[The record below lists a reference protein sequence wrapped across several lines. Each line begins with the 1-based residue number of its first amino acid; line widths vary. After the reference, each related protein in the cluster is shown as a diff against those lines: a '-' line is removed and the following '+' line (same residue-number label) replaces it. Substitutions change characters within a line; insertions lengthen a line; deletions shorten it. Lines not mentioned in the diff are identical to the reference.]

1 MILTVIIPVFNE
13 KKTILKI
20 IKKVKSLKRLKK
32 QLIIV
37 DDNSD
42 DGTKEI
48 LKKISKTKNDKIIFH
63 KENKGKGAAII
74 TAKKFIKGNIVI
86 IQDADMEY
94 DPNDYYRLT
103 KPIKNKKFLVV
114 YGSRVLGKKRYDS
127 KNFISKF
134 RILANHMLTIFSN
147 MINGQSL
154 TDAHTCYKVFDS
166 ELFKKIDL
174 KSKDFAFCPE
184 VTTKLSN
191 KNIKILEVPI
201 RYKGRSSQEGKKIR
215 FNDGFLAIY
224 SIIKFKLFR

>member
-20 IKKVKSLKRLKK
+20 IKKVKSLNRLKK

-134 RILANHMLTIFSN
+134 RILANHMLTIF
-147 MINGQSL
+147 
-154 TDAHTCYKVFDS
+154 
-166 ELFKKIDL
+166 
-174 KSKDFAFCPE
+174 
-184 VTTKLSN
+184 
-191 KNIKILEVPI
+191 
-201 RYKGRSSQEGKKIR
+201 
-215 FNDGFLAIY
+215 
-224 SIIKFKLFR
+224 

>member
-20 IKKVKSLKRLKK
+20 IKKVKSLNRLKK

-86 IQDADMEY
+86 IQDAYMEY

>member
-1 MILTVIIPVFNE
+1 MILTVIIPVYNE

-20 IKKVKSLKRLKK
+20 IKKVKSLNRIKK

-37 DDNSD
+37 DDNSN
-42 DGTKEI
+42 DGTKDI
-48 LKKISKTKNDKIIFH
+48 LKKISITKIDKIIFH

-94 DPNDYYRLT
+94 DPQDYYKLI
-103 KPIKNKKFLVV
+103 KHIKNKNFLAV
-114 YGSRVLGKKRYDS
+114 YGSRVLGKKRYNA
-127 KNFISKF
+127 KNFISTF
-134 RILANHMLTIFSN
+134 RIFANHILTIFSN
-147 MINGQSL
+147 IINNQSL

-166 ELFKKIDL
+166 KLFKKIDL

-191 KNIKILEVPI
+191 KNIQILEVPI
-201 RYKGRSSQEGKKIR
+201 KYRGRSFQEGKKIK
-215 FNDGFLAIY
+215 FKDGLLAIY
-224 SIIKFKLFR
+224 SIIKFKLLG